1 MSYGMFEVAVT
12 TVVARSAFA
21 KAGMAIANTKPGR

>member
-1 MSYGMFEVAVT
+1 VSCGMFEVAVT
-12 TVVARSAFA
+12 TIVARSAFA